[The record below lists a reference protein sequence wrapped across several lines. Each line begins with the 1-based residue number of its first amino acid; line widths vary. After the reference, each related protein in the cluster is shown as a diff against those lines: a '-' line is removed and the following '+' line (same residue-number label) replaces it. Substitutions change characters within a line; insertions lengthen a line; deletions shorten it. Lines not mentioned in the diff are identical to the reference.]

1 MTIPKLLGSIP
12 LNRSSAIW
20 HWGMVLVLCIFS
32 MVGNALA
39 ADSKGE
45 QLVKFDHNKTGFIL
59 DNAHKN
65 IKCEICHAQ
74 GIFKGTPK
82 QCSSCHIQGGRIV
95 APAKPSNHIRTNA
108 SCDACHSTATFLGA
122 RFNHSG
128 IVAGCASCHN
138 GTTAKGKPS
147 NHIVTTATCET
158 CHKSTSTFIGA
169 VFSHATVAPGT
180 CATCH
185 NGSTATGKPSRHIP
199 TTASC
204 DACHRTAAWIP
215 ATFSHATVAP
225 GTCATC
231 HNGSTATG
239 KPSQHIPT
247 TASCDACH
255 RTTAWIPAT
264 FSHATVAPGTCAT
277 CHNGS
282 TATGKPSNHFVTTRS
297 CDACHRTTA
306 WIPVTTYSHAS
317 PFYKA
322 HGSGMSCNAC
332 HTGNSEVISW
342 PNVTYKPDCAG
353 CHAPKFKPDA
363 HIKTTS
369 PSTILYTVLELR
381 DCAGSCHEYTDNTFT
396 TVKTSR
402 TVQHRPTDGGF

>member
-185 NGSTATGKPSRHIP
+185 NGSTATGKPS
-199 TTASC
+199 
-204 DACHRTAAWIP
+204 
-215 ATFSHATVAP
+215 
-225 GTCATC
+225 
-231 HNGSTATG
+231 
-239 KPSQHIPT
+239 
-247 TASCDACH
+247 
-255 RTTAWIPAT
+255 
-264 FSHATVAPGTCAT
+264 
-277 CHNGS
+277 
-282 TATGKPSNHFVTTRS
+282 NHFVTTRS

-317 PFYKA
+317 PFYKE
-322 HGSGMSCNAC
+322 HGSGVSCNAC
-332 HTGNSEVISW
+332 HTGNSEVIPW
-342 PNVTYKPDCAG
+342 PNVTYKPDCAA

-363 HIKTTS
+363 HTKTTS

-381 DCAGSCHEYTDNTFT
+381 NCAGSCHEYTDNTFT
-396 TVKTSR
+396 TIKSSR
-402 TVQHRPTDGGF
+402 TAQHRPTDGGF

>member
-32 MVGNALA
+32 IVGNALA

-204 DACHRTAAWIP
+204 DACHRT
-215 ATFSHATVAP
+215 
-225 GTCATC
+225 
-231 HNGSTATG
+231 
-239 KPSQHIPT
+239 
-247 TASCDACH
+247 
-255 RTTAWIPAT
+255 TAWIPAT

-317 PFYKA
+317 PFYKE
-322 HGSGMSCNAC
+322 HGSGVSCNAC
-332 HTGNSEVISW
+332 HTGNSEVIPW
-342 PNVTYKPDCAG
+342 PNVTYKPDCAA

-363 HIKTTS
+363 HTKTTS

-381 DCAGSCHEYTDNTFT
+381 NCAGSCHEYTDNTFT
-396 TVKTSR
+396 TIKSSR
-402 TVQHRPTDGGF
+402 TAQHRPTDGGF

>member
-1 MTIPKLLGSIP
+1 MTIPKLPSSIS

-20 HWGMVLVLCIFS
+20 HWGVVLVLCIFS
-32 MVGNALA
+32 MAGNAAA

-45 QLVKFDHNKTGFIL
+45 QPVKFNHNKTGFIL
-59 DNAHKN
+59 DKAHKN
-65 IKCEICHAQ
+65 IKCETCHTR

-95 APAKPSNHIRTNA
+95 APAKPDNHIRTNA
-108 SCDACHSTATFLGA
+108 SCDVCHGTATFLGA
-122 RFNHSG
+122 KFNHSG

-169 VFSHATVAPGT
+169 
-180 CATCH
+180 
-185 NGSTATGKPSRHIP
+185 I
-199 TTASC
+199 
-204 DACHRTAAWIP
+204 
-215 ATFSHATVAP
+215 
-225 GTCATC
+225 
-231 HNGSTATG
+231 
-239 KPSQHIPT
+239 
-247 TASCDACH
+247 
-255 RTTAWIPAT
+255 

-306 WIPVTTYSHAS
+306 WIPVKTYSHAS
-317 PFYKA
+317 PFYKE
-322 HGSGMSCNAC
+322 HGSGVSCNAC
-332 HTGNSEVISW
+332 HTGNSEVIPW
-342 PNVTYKPDCAG
+342 PNVTYKPDCAA

-363 HIKTTS
+363 HTKTTS